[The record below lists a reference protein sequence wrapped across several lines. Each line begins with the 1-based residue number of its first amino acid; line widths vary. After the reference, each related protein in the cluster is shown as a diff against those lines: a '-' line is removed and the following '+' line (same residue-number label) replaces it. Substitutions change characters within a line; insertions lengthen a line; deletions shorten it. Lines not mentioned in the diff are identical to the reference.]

1 MKHVRHALQP
11 EMGFLIGREEGVRLK
26 EAICGELAEQPVNTV
41 LSLDFSAV
49 EFVDVSCADELVVKV
64 LARLQAGELP
74 DRFLILAGLKAQH
87 RENIEAALSV
97 GGKAVFA
104 EADGAWTTLG
114 ELISSYREALEV
126 VNRQGVITARELFE
140 AMHYETINESS
151 TKLSALY
158 KLCLIGREPYRRP
171 VRGGGRQFR
180 YLSLLPRPK

>member
-1 MKHVRHALQP
+1 MKHVHYPLKP

-26 EAICGELAEQPVNTV
+26 ETICKELEQLEPNTV
-41 LSLDFSAV
+41 LVLDFSKV
-49 EFVDVSCADELVVKV
+49 EFIDVSCADELVVKV
-64 LARLQAGELP
+64 LARLQAGEIP
-74 DRFLILAGLKAQH
+74 DRFLTLSALKPQH

-97 GGKAVFA
+97 GSKAVFSQNGK
-104 EADGAWTTLG
+104 EWLTLG
-114 ELISSYREALEV
+114 ELISSYREALSV
-126 VNRQGVITARELFE
+126 VNQHKVITARELFE

-180 YLSLLPRPK
+180 YLSLLDKS